1 MMFEDSL
8 FDTKSPADAKEKFFA
23 LATRDSIPFS
33 QGNVFTFPSPQKQ
46 QQQQQRRRR
55 QQLDCRCCVL
65 LVPAK
70 QEEGN
75 SIFFPL

>member
-46 QQQQQRRRR
+46 QQQQRRRR